1 MSKRIRTF
9 HRWTSL
15 VFVATV
21 IVCFVVVAQDDPAEW
36 VLYTP
41 LPPLFLL
48 MFSGIYLFALPYT
61 AKWRSRRRVATGE

>member
-9 HRWTSL
+9 HRWTSI
-15 VFVATV
+15 VFVVTV
-21 IVCFVVVAQDDPAEW
+21 IVCFVVVAMGDPAEW

-48 MFSGIYLFALPYT
+48 MFSGLYLFSLPYA
-61 AKWRSRRRVATGE
+61 AKRRNRRHPVAG

>member
-21 IVCFVVVAQDDPAEW
+21 IVCFVVIALGSSAQW

-48 MFSGIYLFALPYT
+48 MFSGLYLFALPYA
-61 AKWRSRRRVATGE
+61 AKRRGRRAVTDAS

>member
-21 IVCFVVVAQDDPAEW
+21 IVCFVVVAQGDPAEW

-48 MFSGIYLFALPYT
+48 MFSGLYLFALPYT
-61 AKWRSRRRVATGE
+61 AKRRNRRHVAG

>member
-21 IVCFVVVAQDDPAEW
+21 VVCFVVVAVGGSAQW

-48 MFSGIYLFALPYT
+48 MFSGLYLFALPYT
-61 AKWRSRRRVATGE
+61 AKRRNRGRVAG